1 MLLKKMFV
9 ADLSIIVDEEK
20 GASDQ
25 LMRGEEW
32 RTDATILDQLQTVQ
46 EHVLE
51 IGKLY
56 FRMIVQDYLNKIYK
70 EIFLKHLIDIDDQL
84 TSPLTLLRRW
94 PMKVRR
100 TFETWSLVQVAL

>member
-1 MLLKKMFV
+1 MVNERQCMLLKKMFV
-9 ADLSIIVDEEK
+9 ADLCIIVDEEK

-51 IGKLY
+51 I
-56 FRMIVQDYLNKIYK
+56 R
-70 EIFLKHLIDIDDQL
+70 QL
-84 TSPLTLLRRW
+84 DFW
-94 PMKVRR
+94 MMV
-100 TFETWSLVQVAL
+100 